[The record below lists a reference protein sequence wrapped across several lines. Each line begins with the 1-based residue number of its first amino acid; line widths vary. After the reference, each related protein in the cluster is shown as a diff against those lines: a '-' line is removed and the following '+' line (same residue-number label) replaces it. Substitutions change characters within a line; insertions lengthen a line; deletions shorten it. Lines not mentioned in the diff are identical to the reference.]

1 MSLRLG
7 RYEVVFEQ
15 RQGAVGREK
24 DCQHACPKTR
34 RTLPNIY
41 YCTGLA
47 NNSLGILR
55 AVMSWEESRNFLKL
69 CSVQY
74 AGLQFP
80 TMAQGRAS
88 DFAVLRILDDERA
101 DKWQVGFF
109 TAFDW
114 RHSAHPK
121 SGCKL
126 ALSYRNHSTPGQKTG
141 KLTPPATPPVGPNNE
156 KTTVTSP
163 RLK

>member
-1 MSLRLG
+1 M
-7 RYEVVFEQ
+7 
-15 RQGAVGREK
+15 
-24 DCQHACPKTR
+24 
-34 RTLPNIY
+34 PNIY

-101 DKWQVGFF
+101 DKWQVGFYSVDGDILHIEEWVQ
-109 TAFDW
+109 T
-114 RHSAHPK
+114 
-121 SGCKL
+121 CI
-126 ALSYRNHSTPGQKTG
+126 SYRN
-141 KLTPPATPPVGPNNE
+141 PPAGRKLGN
-156 KTTVTSP
+156 
-163 RLK
+163 